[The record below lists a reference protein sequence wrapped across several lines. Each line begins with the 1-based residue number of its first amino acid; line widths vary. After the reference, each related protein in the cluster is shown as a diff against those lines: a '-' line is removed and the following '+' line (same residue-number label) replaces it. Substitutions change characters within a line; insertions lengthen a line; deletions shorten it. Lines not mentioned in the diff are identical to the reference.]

1 MPLMASEA
9 RKLRVALFGGSGTMG
24 FEAFRELWKRRA
36 ELDLSL
42 LLLPSPNEKK
52 LFKPYEKLAG
62 IRSIDG
68 AGTVERE
75 GLRIV
80 WGDATNYN
88 DVRQTVYGADVVLS
102 SMALI
107 SPIADYY
114 PELSYAVNAGA
125 VKNIIRAIEEE
136 PDGAERIRYVHTS
149 TVAATGNR
157 QPPLHWGRVGDPL
170 KPSIFD
176 FYALHK
182 IEGERAVL
190 ESDIRH
196 KAVLRLTFI
205 MPTNFRA
212 LMKLSDPILFHMP
225 LDCCMENITNEDAGF
240 GLANCVNVPA
250 DSDFWGGVYNMGG
263 GPGMRITSF
272 EYNNLAMQFLGLDSV
287 TQVTERKWFA
297 TRNFHMQYYLDS
309 DRCEQYLHY
318 QRHDLESYKA
328 ELIRQSPW
336 WNRLNHWF
344 LRKLPFTRKS
354 FIRVVRGTLRRMVYD
369 HHNGTQYWA
378 DHGNRPRMDAFYG
391 GQARYEAISSWEDE
405 PFAPENDP
413 PHREISHGYDES
425 KSVLTIKDLRDA
437 ARFRGGNCL
446 SVGWS
451 GDLHEKVEWGCA
463 RGHFFEAKPYTILKA
478 GHWCPECLPTP
489 WTPYAEA
496 KVNSLFAQVWPYGEE
511 PELLQEYSREDG
523 DDISRA
529 DRIFAELRKKV
540 KGKKS

>member
-1 MPLMASEA
+1 MPMMANGL
-9 RKLRVALFGGSGTMG
+9 RKTRVALFGGSGTMG

-36 ELDLSL
+36 DLHLSL

-52 LFKPYEKLAG
+52 MFRPYEKLAG

-80 WGDATNYN
+80 WGDATNYD
-88 DVRQTVYGADVVLS
+88 DVCSTIHGADVVLS

-114 PELSYAVNAGA
+114 PDLSRAVNVDA
-125 VKNIIRAIEEE
+125 VKNIIRAIEAE
-136 PDGAERIRYVHTS
+136 PQGAERIRYVHTS

-190 ESDIRH
+190 ESDIQH
-196 KAVLRLTFI
+196 KAVLRMTFI

-212 LMKLSDPILFHMP
+212 LMKLSDPIMFHMP
-225 LDCCMENITNEDAGF
+225 LDCCMENLSNEDAGY
-240 GLANCVNVPA
+240 GLANCVDVPA

-263 GPGMRITSF
+263 GPGMRLTSF
-272 EYNNLAMQFLGLDSV
+272 EYNNLAMRFLGLQDV

-309 DRCEQYLHY
+309 DLCEKYLHY
-318 QRHDLESYKA
+318 QRDTLETYKA
-328 ELIRQSPW
+328 KLIQKSPW
-336 WNRLNHWF
+336 WNRLNHWI
-344 LRKLPFTRKS
+344 LRKLPFTRRS
-354 FIRVVRGTLRRMVYD
+354 FIGVVRRTLRRMVYD

-378 DHGNRPRMDAFYG
+378 DHGNRPRIDAFFG
-391 GQARYEAISSWEDE
+391 GMERYTAIPAWADE
-405 PFAPENDP
+405 PYVPKQDP
-413 PHREISHGYDES
+413 PSREISHGYDES
-425 KSVLTIKDLRDA
+425 KAELTISDLRQA

-446 SVGWS
+446 SVSWS
-451 GDLHEKVEWGCA
+451 GDMQEKLEWGCA
-463 RGHFFEAKPYTILKA
+463 RDHFFVAKPFTILKA

-489 WTPYAEA
+489 WKPYEEA
-496 KVNSLFAQVWPYGEE
+496 RVNPFFAQVWPYGDE
-511 PELLQEYSREDG
+511 PELLQVFSRTDG

-529 DRIFAELRKKV
+529 DRLFADLLKRRSRPK
-540 KGKKS
+540 